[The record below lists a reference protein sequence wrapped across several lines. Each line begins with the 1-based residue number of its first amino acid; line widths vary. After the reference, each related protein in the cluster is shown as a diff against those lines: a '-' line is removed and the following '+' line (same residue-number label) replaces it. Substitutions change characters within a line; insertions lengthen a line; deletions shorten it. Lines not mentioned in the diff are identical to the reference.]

1 MTEHIIEQL
10 DDYVDGVLSAAET
23 EQVKA
28 HIATCAECARA
39 EQKLKTLLSA
49 AAALPPSIEPPAEV
63 WANVQARTT
72 ARPTRAATLWSFRYP
87 LAAAAVALII
97 ASSTITALLLRN
109 NSSASTP
116 ASASAGNTVSLVALE
131 AADREYAR
139 IAQELERSLN
149 SRAAEIDPATI
160 KVVRENLVIIDRAIA
175 EARAALEKSPG
186 NTELSR
192 LISTSYRR
200 KIGMLERTLRLS
212 AGS

>member
-10 DDYVDGVLSAAET
+10 DDYVDGVLSTAEA

-28 HIATCAECARA
+28 HIAACAECARA
-39 EQKLKTLLSA
+39 ERKLRNLLQS
-49 AAALPPSIEPPAEV
+49 AAALPQSIEPPAEV

-72 ARPTRAATLWSFRYP
+72 ARPARAAALWSLRYP
-87 LAAAAVALII
+87 LAAAAVVLII
-97 ASSTITALLLRN
+97 ASSTVTALLLKRQTPATAT
-109 NSSASTP
+109 ASTSN
-116 ASASAGNTVSLVALE
+116 AVSLVALE

-149 SRAAEIDPATI
+149 NRAGEIDPATI

-192 LISTSYRR
+192 IISTSYRR